1 MSNYWNNFYH
11 NTDLLRVKM
20 SCVTRALSKKN
31 ISYFELS
38 RHEVVDDGVDGGV
51 EVAHAVRDDAPV
63 DQEDHHLLVG
73 RRSLC

>member
-1 MSNYWNNFYH
+1 
-11 NTDLLRVKM
+11 
-20 SCVTRALSKKN
+20 VTS

-63 DQEDHHLLVG
+63 DQEDHHPLV
-73 RRSLC
+73 RRRTLC